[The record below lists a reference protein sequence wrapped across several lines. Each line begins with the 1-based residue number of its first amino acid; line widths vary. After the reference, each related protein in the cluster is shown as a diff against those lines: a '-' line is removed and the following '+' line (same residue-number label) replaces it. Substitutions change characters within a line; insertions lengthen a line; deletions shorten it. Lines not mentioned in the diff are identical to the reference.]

1 MAIKNQ
7 DFVLIDFIAR
17 IKETNKIFD
26 LTDEET
32 AKKENLFRKD
42 IKYSPVLVI
51 IGENTS
57 LKGLEKS
64 LIGKEVDQEYTIE
77 IPPEEGFGKKDPKL
91 IRIVPSRIFKEKNIN
106 PFPGL
111 QVNIDNIIGTIRS
124 VSGGRIII
132 DFNHPL
138 AGKNLIYQ
146 IKIIKKL
153 ETDQEKT
160 NALLEH
166 YLKDYEIE
174 LKDTEL
180 TIKTKNNIQKQT
192 AQLLEEKIKKYTKVK
207 NIKLEIIQQKT
218 TIGK

>member
-7 DFVLIDFIAR
+7 DFVLIDFVAR

-26 LTDEET
+26 LTNEET
-32 AKKENLFRKD
+32 AKKENLFHKD
-42 IKYSPVLVI
+42 IKYTPVLVI

-64 LIGKEVDQEYTIE
+64 LIGKEVNQEYTIE
-77 IPPEEGFGKKDPKL
+77 IHPEEGFGKKDPKL
-91 IRIVPSRIFKEKNIN
+91 IRIIPSRIFKEKNIN
-106 PFPGL
+106 PFQGL

-160 NALLEH
+160 NALLEP

-180 TIKTKNNIQKQT
+180 TVKTKNSIHKEVT
-192 AQLLEEKIKKYTKVK
+192 QLLEEKIKKYTKVK
-207 NIKLEIIQQKT
+207 NIKFEIIQQKT
-218 TIGK
+218 TVGK

>member
-160 NALLEH
+160 NALLEP

>member
-1 MAIKNQ
+1 MTIKNQ
-7 DFVLIDFIAR
+7 DFVLIDFVAR

-26 LTDEET
+26 LTDEEI
-32 AKKENLFRKD
+32 AKKENLFHKD

-57 LKGLEKS
+57 LRGLEKS
-64 LIGKEVDQEYTIE
+64 LIGKEVNQEYTIE
-77 IPPEEGFGKKDPKL
+77 ISPEEGFGKKDPKL
-91 IRIVPSRIFKEKNIN
+91 IRIIPSRIFKEKNIN

-146 IKIIKKL
+146 IKIVKKL

-160 NALLEH
+160 NALLEP

-174 LKDTEL
+174 LNDTEL
-180 TIKTKNNIQKQT
+180 TIKIKNNLQKEI
-192 AQLLEEKIKKYTKVK
+192 AILLEEKIKKYTKVK
-207 NIKLEIIQQKT
+207 NINIQQKT
-218 TIGK
+218 TVGK